1 MNTLLEEAKK
11 LQNTLIKH
19 RRYIHENAE
28 IDMELTITSKYVMDK
43 LTELGYAPKE
53 ICKSGIVAIAGGKKP
68 GKTFLLRA
76 DMDALP
82 IVEETDEP
90 FKSKTSYM
98 HACGHDLHTAMLL
111 GAAKLLKDHE
121 DEIEGQVKLMFQP
134 AEEPIK
140 GAEAMIKAGV
150 LENPKVDAAMMI
162 HVATGTPF
170 PSGRLIVRHAGIVSS
185 ASDWF
190 TIKVKGKGGH
200 SSAPNLTIDPL
211 NVLSHIFIALEGIN
225 ARELAP
231 ADNAAITV
239 GQMHGGNTSNVIPD
253 TAFLSGTIRT
263 FNSTT
268 RTFIKKRLEE
278 IATSV
283 AKTFRAEAVVEYSC
297 CCPSLIN
304 DAKLVNDFK
313 DYTSALVGADRVI
326 DADKAQNGAYATMTG
341 SEDFGYVTELVPS
354 IMIGLTAGSSDDGY
368 IYPHHHPKTAF
379 DEDPLYIGSAT
390 YANMAMTWLNNAK

>member
-1 MNTLLEEAKK
+1 MSNLLEEAKE
-11 LQNTLIKH
+11 LQNLLIEH

-28 IDMELTITSKYVMDK
+28 IDMDLPITTKYVMDK
-43 LTELGYAPKE
+43 LTEMGYEPKE

-90 FKSKTSYM
+90 FKSKTNYM

-111 GAAKLLKDHE
+111 GAAKLLKKHE
-121 DEIEGQVKLMFQP
+121 NEIEGKVKLMFQP

-140 GAEAMIKAGV
+140 GAQAMLKAGV

-170 PSGRLIVRHAGIVSS
+170 PSGLLVVRHAGIISS

-190 TIKVKGKGGH
+190 TIRVKGKGGH
-200 SSAPNLTIDPL
+200 SSSPNLTIDPL
-211 NVLSHIFIALEGIN
+211 NVISHIFIALESIN

-239 GQMHGGNTSNVIPD
+239 GQIHGGNTSNVIPD

-263 FNSTT
+263 FNNET
-268 RTFIKKRLEE
+268 RTFIKRRLEE

-283 AKTFRAEAVVEYSC
+283 AKTFRAEAIVEYSC

-304 DAKLVNDFK
+304 DANIVENFK
-313 DYTSALVGADRVI
+313 DYTSSLIGDDRII
-326 DADKAQNGAYATMTG
+326 DADKAENGTYATMTG
-341 SEDFGYVTELVPS
+341 SEDFGYVTELIPS
-354 IMIGLTAGSSDDGY
+354 IMVGLTTGSTTDGY
-368 IYPHHHPKTAF
+368 IYPHHHPKTQF
-379 DEDPLYIGSAT
+379 DESPLYIGSAT
-390 YANMAMTWLNNAK
+390 YANMAMKWLENAK

>member
-1 MNTLLEEAKK
+1 MNKLLEEAKA

-28 IDMELTITSKYVMDK
+28 IEMELPCTTKYVMDK
-43 LTELGYAPKE
+43 LVEMSYEPKE
-53 ICKSGIVAIAGGKKP
+53 ICKSGVVAIAGGKNP

-82 IVEETDEP
+82 IIEETDEP
-90 FKSKTSYM
+90 FKSKTNYM

-111 GAAKLLKDHE
+111 GAAKILKEHE
-121 DEIEGQVKLMFQP
+121 DEIEGTVKLMFQP

-140 GAEAMIKAGV
+140 GAQAMLKAGV

-162 HVATGTPF
+162 HVATGTQF
-170 PSGRLIVRHAGIVSS
+170 PSGLLVVRHPGIISS

-200 SSAPNLTIDPL
+200 SSSPNLTIDPL
-211 NVLSHIFIALEGIN
+211 NVISHIFIALESIN

-263 FNSTT
+263 FNNET
-268 RTFIKKRLEE
+268 RLFIKKRLEE
-278 IATSV
+278 ISLSV
-283 AKTFRAEAVVEYSC
+283 AKTFRAEAVIEYSC
-297 CCPSLIN
+297 SCPSLIN
-304 DAKLVNDFK
+304 DAELVKDFK
-313 DYTSALVGADRVI
+313 SYTSSLVGDDKVV

-354 IMIGLTAGSSDDGY
+354 IMIGLTTGSTADGY
-368 IYPHHHPKTAF
+368 VYPHHHPKTKF
-379 DEDPLYIGSAT
+379 DESPLYIGAAA
-390 YANMAMTWLNNAK
+390 YANMAIEWLKNNK